1 MPELPEVEAARR
13 LLEPAMRGARFERVL
28 VRRPDLRRAF
38 PPDFAGRL
46 TGATVSAVTR
56 RAKYLL
62 LPLSSGDML
71 LMHLGMSGDFR
82 VEMPDR
88 DVAPLPVGTHDH
100 VVFGMSSGATVTFTD
115 PRRFGAMDLLT
126 RDELNSHPT
135 LTRLGP
141 EPLSREFDA
150 AALAVACRGRDVSL
164 KAALLDQRVVAGLGN
179 IYAVDALHL
188 AGLSPFKRAATLATS
203 TGKPRPAAGRLA
215 AAIRHVLARAVARES
230 RVPYRATRFRVYD
243 RADAPCP
250 THGCR
255 GTIRRVAQAGRS
267 TFFCPVCQR

>member
-38 PPDFAGRL
+38 PADFAGRL
-46 TGATVSAVTR
+46 TGTTVDAVTR

-62 LPLSSGDML
+62 LPLSSGDVL

-82 VEMPDR
+82 VEMPGH
-88 DVAPLPVGTHDH
+88 DVVPLPTGTHDH

-126 RDELNSHPT
+126 LDELNSHQT

-150 AALAVACRGRDVSL
+150 AALAAACRGRDVSL

-188 AGLSPFKRAATLATS
+188 AGLSPFKRAATLATP

-215 AAIRHVLARAVARES
+215 AAIRHVIARAVARES

-243 RADAPCP
+243 RENAPCP

-255 GTIRRVAQAGRS
+255 GTIRRVTQAGRS